1 MSSQQSQKEERKC
14 NFLKSQH
21 FYLHRYNF
29 IIFLIKIVGFDQT
42 GLALDKERGND
53 EDTFSERAIDV
64 PEANRDEPQKQPK
77 SKESHNANLKP
88 KLLQLIR

>member
-1 MSSQQSQKEERKC
+1 M
-14 NFLKSQH
+14 
-21 FYLHRYNF
+21 HRINF

-42 GLALDKERGND
+42 GLTLDKERAND

-64 PEANRDEPQKQPK
+64 PEVSKEEPQKHPK
-77 SKESHNANLKP
+77 SKESYNANLKP